1 MTTTKVTKVSWFDR
15 LKNSVLGIGAGIV
28 LIIGMIALLWWNEGR
43 AVQTQRSLS
52 EGSGLVASV
61 PAGVVDPANEGQLVH
76 LTGALSTDDLL
87 SDDNFLVRAEGV
99 RLVRN
104 VEMFQWLESSTT
116 SRQQNLGG
124 SETRTT
130 TYSYALGWSDRRQDS
145 SKFQDTSHQNPPMS
159 HTGSTFRLESAEL
172 EAFTVG
178 RNVLDRV
185 GGAER
190 LELPPEFEEPLRE
203 RFGEDVSIVDGAI
216 YLGANPAQPVLGD
229 HRVSYE
235 LVPLGTISVV
245 GAQQGN
251 GLAAYATRAGD
262 SLLMVRQG
270 VATAQ
275 EMFDA
280 AASSNNMM
288 TWVLRAAGLML
299 LITGFSMLL
308 KPLSVLASVLPFLG
322 RLVGAATGLVA
333 AVFGVA
339 IGTLTI
345 AAAWL
350 AFRPLVSVIVLV
362 VGAGLVFAIRQQI
375 VRRRQEATA
384 DSGTEATAN
393 TTADTSA
400 DTAADTALV

>member
-1 MTTTKVTKVSWFDR
+1 MTTTKVTRVSWFDR

-52 EGSGLVASV
+52 EGSGLVVSL
-61 PAGVVDPANEGQLVH
+61 PISSVDPAQEGQLVH
-76 LTGALSTDDLL
+76 LTGALSTDQML
-87 SDDNFLVRAEGV
+87 SDDTFLVTAQGV

-104 VEMFQWLESSTT
+104 VEMYQWIETSTT
-116 SRQQNLGG
+116 ERQQNLGG

-130 TYSYALGWSDRRQDS
+130 TYSYALGWADRQQDS
-145 SKFQDTSHQNPPMS
+145 SKFQDAAAHQNPPMS

-185 GGAER
+185 GGADR
-190 LELPPEFEEPLRE
+190 LELPAAFEEPLRE
-203 RFGEDVSIVDGAI
+203 RFGENVSIVDGAV
-216 YLGANPAQPVLGD
+216 YLGADPAQPALGD

-245 GAQQGN
+245 GAQQGK
-251 GLAAYATRAGD
+251 GVAAYATRAGD
-262 SLLMVRQG
+262 SLLLVRQG
-270 VATAQ
+270 AATAQ

-280 AASSNNMM
+280 AASSNNVM

-322 RLVGAATGLVA
+322 RLVGTATGLVA

-350 AFRPLVSVIVLV
+350 AFRPLVSVIVFAI
-362 VGAGLVFAIRQQI
+362 GAGLIFVIRQQI
-375 VRRRQEATA
+375 VRRRQKPTA
-384 DSGTEATAN
+384 ETAAE
-393 TTADTSA
+393 TTADT
-400 DTAADTALV
+400 ALA

>member
-1 MTTTKVTKVSWFDR
+1 MTTTKVTRVSWFDR

-52 EGSGLVASV
+52 EGSGLVVSL
-61 PAGVVDPANEGQLVH
+61 PISSVDPAQEGQLVH
-76 LTGALSTDDLL
+76 LTGALSTDQVL
-87 SDDNFLVRAEGV
+87 SDDTFLVTAQGV

-104 VEMFQWLESSTT
+104 VEMYQWIETSTT
-116 SRQQNLGG
+116 ERQQNLGG

-130 TYSYALGWSDRRQDS
+130 TYSYALGWADRQQDS
-145 SKFQDTSHQNPPMS
+145 SKFQDAAAHQNPLMS

-185 GGAER
+185 GGADR
-190 LELPPEFEEPLRE
+190 LELPAEFEEPLRE
-203 RFGEDVSIVDGAI
+203 RFGENVSIVDGAV
-216 YLGANPAQPVLGD
+216 YLGADPAQPALGD

-235 LVPLGTISVV
+235 MVPLGTISVV
-245 GAQQGN
+245 GAQQGT
-251 GLAAYATRAGD
+251 GVAAYATRAGD
-262 SLLMVRQG
+262 SLLLVRQG
-270 VATAQ
+270 AATAQ

-280 AASSNNMM
+280 AASSNNVM

-322 RLVGAATGLVA
+322 RLVGTATGLVA

-350 AFRPLVSVIVLV
+350 AFRPLVSVIVFAI
-362 VGAGLVFAIRQQI
+362 GAGLIFVIRQQI
-375 VRRRQEATA
+375 VRRRQKPTA
-384 DSGTEATAN
+384 ETAAE
-393 TTADTSA
+393 TTADT
-400 DTAADTALV
+400 ALA